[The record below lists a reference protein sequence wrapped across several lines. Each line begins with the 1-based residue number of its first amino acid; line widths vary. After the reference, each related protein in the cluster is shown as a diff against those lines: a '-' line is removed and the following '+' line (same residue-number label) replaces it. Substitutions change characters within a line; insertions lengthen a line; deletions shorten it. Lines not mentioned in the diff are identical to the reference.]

1 MSARGEGEEQYLV
14 GEAEEILATDPR
26 LGELSLRVTYA
37 GGKLFVSGDVAT
49 EHRREA
55 IAEVLGE
62 RFPDLEISNDT
73 SVFEME
79 EPREEER
86 L

>member
-1 MSARGEGEEQYLV
+1 MAIREGEEQYLV
-14 GEAEEILATDPR
+14 GEAEDVLAQDPR
-26 LGELSLRVTYA
+26 LGELSLRVTFA

-49 EHRREA
+49 EHRRHA
-55 IAEVLGE
+55 IGEVLSE
-62 RFPDLEISNDT
+62 RFPDIEISNDT
-73 SVFEME
+73 KVFEME